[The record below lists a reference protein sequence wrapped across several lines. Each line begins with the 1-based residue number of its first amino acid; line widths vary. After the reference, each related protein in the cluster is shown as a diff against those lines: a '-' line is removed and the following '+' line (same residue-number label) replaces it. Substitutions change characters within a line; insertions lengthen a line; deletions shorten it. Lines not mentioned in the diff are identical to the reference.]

1 MINPWNIIE
10 VVQLSDPSA
19 PSDWAA
25 ASAGSSLEQ
34 AVCLCVFSISAGK
47 LYHEHSPSSLYSC
60 TSCASCTLALPVQ
73 SWHKN
78 DQTCL
83 LYMANQEEIEKCFHY
98 VIEWYIYIIW
108 YLITVPSIGVSKCF
122 QLVYLWL
129 GVAVHIH
136 ASDNCSTVAFPL
148 ANASAAH
155 TSVWKWAVSNSIIP
169 FWMTNWKSHCLTLIV
184 KFRIRKVRSSR

>member
-1 MINPWNIIE
+1 MINPWNILE

-47 LYHEHSPSSLYSC
+47 LHHQHSPSSLYSF
-60 TSCASCTLALPVQ
+60 TSCASCTVALPVQ

-98 VIEWYIYIIW
+98 VIEWYRY
-108 YLITVPSIGVSKCF
+108 YNLIAVPSI
-122 QLVYLWL
+122 WR
-129 GVAVHIH
+129 
-136 ASDNCSTVAFPL
+136 FP
-148 ANASAAH
+148 N
-155 TSVWKWAVSNSIIP
+155 VSNLSIYDLGLLYIFTQVTIVALSRSLSRTP
-169 FWMTNWKSHCLTLIV
+169 RQPTLLCENEQCPTASYPSGWLTGSLTLIV
-184 KFRIRKVRSSR
+184 KFQIRKVRSSR

>member
-47 LYHEHSPSSLYSC
+47 LYHQHSPSSLYSC
-60 TSCASCTLALPVQ
+60 TSCASCTVALPVQ
-73 SWHKN
+73 SRHKN

-98 VIEWYIYIIW
+98 VIEWYRL
-108 YLITVPSIGVSKCF
+108 YLII
-122 QLVYLWL
+122 QYLVLE
-129 GVAVHIH
+129 
-136 ASDNCSTVAFPL
+136 FP
-148 ANASAAH
+148 N
-155 TSVWKWAVSNSIIP
+155 VSNLSIYDLGLLYIFTQVTIVALSRSLSRTP
-169 FWMTNWKSHCLTLIV
+169 RQPTLLCENEQCPTASYPSGWLTGSLTLIA

>member
-1 MINPWNIIE
+1 MINPWNI
-10 VVQLSDPSA
+10 P
-19 PSDWAA
+19 WN
-25 ASAGSSLEQ
+25 
-34 AVCLCVFSISAGK
+34 
-47 LYHEHSPSSLYSC
+47 
-60 TSCASCTLALPVQ
+60 TSCASCTVALPVQ

-98 VIEWYIYIIW
+98 VIEWYIYILW

-136 ASDNCSTVAFPL
+136 ASENCSTVAFPL

-169 FWMTNWKSHCLTLIV
+169 FWMTNWKSHIDSKISDQKSPLIKV
-184 KFRIRKVRSSR
+184 KRLSNLIKSQKFYTVTC